1 MADTNNILSSWNSK
15 KDDANNIKI
24 KNLDNRVKKI
34 EEYISMT
41 DLNNYIKAVFSM
53 QRTGRVFTS
62 KFPLFST
69 SQSSVG
75 IKQDDNTNMVCIPST
90 QRQKNRNDY
99 ENEPMFKPIECNWE
113 LDDNNGKIVLTS
125 IEGLSS
131 FSRDGSNG
139 QVGIIN
145 MPWYVKS
152 WKDDNYWYI
161 SVTDTPKLGYELL
174 TECYTPTGEEQGFMV
189 HSKYLMGDID
199 GKPYS
204 ASGLI
209 PLTSDESSL
218 NISPIKVSFTNLIN
232 YCYKHNNFYC
242 AETNFDLFFIQL
254 QFLIKY
260 ANLNMN
266 QAVSS
271 AGVLSYYIDNQTTN
285 SSGLLFPSADT
296 LYLPTYNT
304 ILSGSVFS
312 NLRESSGED
321 YWRATIRDINLNSR
335 KIQLNGTSGIIYA
348 GQGAVSMPWKTGCCD
363 HVLGIDGFYN
373 SNDLDHLGNQDRPLL
388 IGGIECFSGGRE
400 VLGNALVNLIF
411 VQNSTQRDVRI
422 YKANNLK
429 NMSNPSIIGSLIY
442 GQVEDNSYISYSD
455 IDPLYSFIYPKE
467 VQASSQTGFAS
478 QIFTDNITSTASVTR
493 EILCLYNSIWEL
505 DISRDLSNKSYKT
518 LNSDG
523 DSVRPGY
530 NIVSRLSP
538 NGMCQRPS

>member
-99 ENEPMFKPIECNWE
+99 ENEPMFKPIECNWK
-113 LDDNNGKIVLTS
+113 LDDNNGKIILTALES
-125 IEGLSS
+125 SSS

-152 WKDDNYWYI
+152 WEDNNYWYI

-189 HSKYLMGDID
+189 HSKYLMGDIG

-218 NISPIKVSFTNLIN
+218 NTSPIKVSFNNLID

-260 ANLNMN
+260 ANLNMSK
-266 QAVSS
+266 AMSS
-271 AGVLSYYIDNQTTN
+271 SGVLSFFIENNDSNLGGSMLVNNDKLY
-285 SSGLLFPSADT
+285 T
-296 LYLPTYNT
+296 LTYGT
-304 ILSGSVFS
+304 ILSGSPQS
-312 NLRESSGED
+312 NLYNTSGGD
-321 YWRATIRDINLNSR
+321 YWRVKIRDIDYNSR
-335 KIQLNGTSGIIYA
+335 RVQLYDTSVKTRY
-348 GQGAVSMPWKTGCCD
+348 GAVSMPWKTGCCD
-363 HVLGIDGFYN
+363 NVFGIDGFYD
-373 SNDLDHLGNQDRPLL
+373 SNNNIDIANDQDRPLL

-400 VLGNALVNLIF
+400 VLGNSVAELSF
-411 VQNSTQRDVRI
+411 TQGSTQRHFVS
-422 YKANNLK
+422 YKANDLK
-429 NMSNPSIIGSLIY
+429 SLSISKRSNIELYGDVDPNQYVSKCLI
-442 GQVEDNSYISYSD
+442 D
-455 IDPLYSFIYPKE
+455 IKYSFIIPSEY
-467 VQASSQTGFAS
+467 QASSQTGFTSHFFADNLS
-478 QIFTDNITSTASVTR
+478 QYSGSNAIKR
-493 EILCLYNSIWEL
+493 EIIGLYSNIWEL
-505 DISRDLSNKSYKT
+505 DISRSIDNTNNLQESSA
-518 LNSDG
+518 
-523 DSVRPGY
+523 RPGY

-538 NGMCQRPS
+538 NGMCQRPID